1 MGKKKVNRT
10 YKDTVFRLL
19 FGKNREELL
28 GLYNAVNNTHYTNA
42 EDLEINTLEEAIY
55 VGMRNDISFV
65 FRDELSLYE
74 HQSTLSPNLPLR
86 DLFYVADLL
95 QEMTAELNFYGS
107 RKLIIPTPEFYVFYN
122 GEENPGEIREYRLS
136 EMFSKHEDEPCL
148 ELVVKI
154 ININDGQ
161 DNMVLE
167 HCRTLR
173 EYAKFIAMIRDNLST
188 MKLGEAVTKA
198 VDDCIEQGILKEF
211 LIKHKAQVIKMS
223 IYEYDRKKHLQF
235 EREEGRLD
243 GLEEGMEEGIK
254 LGDTSRLI
262 FQIQKK
268 VKKDKALDV
277 IADELESS
285 VEEIKPIY
293 DVVVKYPTDTDPK
306 TVLGDLKKM
315 STCKSL

>member
-19 FGKNREELL
+19 FGSNREELL
-28 GLYNAVNNTHYTNA
+28 DLYNAVNGTHYTNA

-95 QEMTAELNFYGS
+95 QEMTAELNLYS
-107 RKLIIPTPEFYVFYN
+107 RSRLKIPTPEFYVFYN
-122 GEENPGEIREYRLS
+122 GEEDPGEIREYRLS
-136 EMFSKHEDEPCL
+136 EMFTKPEDEPCL

-154 ININDGQ
+154 ININAGQ
-161 DNMVLE
+161 NNVVLE
-167 HCRTLR
+167 HCQTLR
-173 EYAKFIAMIRDNLST
+173 EYATFIAMIRENLKT
-188 MKLGEAVTKA
+188 MKLREAVTKA
-198 VDDCIEQGILKEF
+198 IDDCIKEGILKEF

-223 IYEYDRKKHLQF
+223 IYEYDEKKQRKF
-235 EREEGRLD
+235 DREEGQ
-243 GLEEGMEEGIK
+243 EEGTT
-254 LGDTSRLI
+254 LCLI
-262 FQIQKK
+262 IQVQKK
-268 VKKDKALDV
+268 IEKGKTLDAIV
-277 IADELESS
+277 NELEFS
-285 VEEIKPIY
+285 VEEIQPIY

-306 TVLGDLKKM
+306 TILM
-315 STCKSL
+315 NM